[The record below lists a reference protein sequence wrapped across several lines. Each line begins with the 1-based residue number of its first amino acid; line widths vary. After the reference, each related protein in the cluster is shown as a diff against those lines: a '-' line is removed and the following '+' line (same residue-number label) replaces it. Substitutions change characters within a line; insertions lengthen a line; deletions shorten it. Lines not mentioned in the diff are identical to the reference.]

1 MSRNIKRIKN
11 VMIIMS
17 LILMISSCTTVR
29 SLYKAPLKEQGA
41 TYLIDK
47 LKDSELEY
55 DFFNA
60 KFNLNFTKNKKK
72 TSFKGQVRIKKDSM
86 IWVSFSPLLGIEMAR
101 MLITTD
107 SVKFINRMNK
117 TYFKGDYK
125 HLNEFLDTNLDFD
138 ILQALIMGNDLRH
151 YENGKFRASI
161 DKHQY
166 KLSTAARH
174 KLKKFVKSQ
183 DESPQVYIQNIWLDP
198 ETFKISQVSL
208 KEIKKEHKKLQANY
222 EEFLEINE
230 QLFPKNVYFDLQA
243 ESKIL
248 IKLAYS
254 KITVNN
260 ALNFPFRVPKK
271 YKPVVRLDK

>member
-1 MSRNIKRIKN
+1 MSKN
-11 VMIIMS
+11 FRLINSVLIIIS
-17 LILMISSCTTVR
+17 LVLVISSCSTAR
-29 SLYKAPLKEQGA
+29 SIYRAPLKEEGA
-41 TYLIDK
+41 AYLFDQ

-55 DFFNA
+55 EFFNA
-60 KFNLNFTKNKKK
+60 KFNLNFTKDKKK

-101 MLITTD
+101 MLITVD

-117 TYFKGDYK
+117 TYFKGDYQY
-125 HLNEFLDTNLDFD
+125 LNEFLDTNLDFD
-138 ILQALIMGNDLRH
+138 ILQALIMGNDLQH

-166 KLSTAARH
+166 KLSTAARR
-174 KLKKFVKSQ
+174 KLKKFVRSQ
-183 DESPQVYIQNIWLDP
+183 DESPKVYIQNIWLDP
-198 ETFKISQVSL
+198 ESFKISQVSL

-222 EEFLEINE
+222 EDFLELNE
-230 QLFPKNVYFDLQA
+230 QLFPKKVYFDVQA

-254 KITVNN
+254 KITINKS
-260 ALNFPFRVPKK
+260 LNFPFRVSKK
-271 YKPVVRLDK
+271 YKSVVRLDK

>member
-1 MSRNIKRIKN
+1 MSKTAGIFKN
-11 VMIIMS
+11 LLIIGS
-17 LILMISSCTTVR
+17 LILVISSCKTVR
-29 SLYKAPLKEQGA
+29 SVYRAPLKEQGA
-41 TYLIDK
+41 NYLFDQ
-47 LKDSELEY
+47 LKNSELQY

-72 TSFKGQVRIKKDSM
+72 TSFKGQIRIQKDSL
-86 IWVSFSPLLGIEMAR
+86 IWVSFSPLLGIEVAR

-125 HLNEFLDTNLDFD
+125 FLNEFLDTNVDFD

-166 KLSTAARH
+166 KLSTAARQ
-174 KLKKFVKSQ
+174 KLKRFVKSQ
-183 DESPQVYIQNIWLDP
+183 EESPQIYIQNIWLDP
-198 ETFKISQVSL
+198 DNFKISQVTL

-222 EEFLEINE
+222 EEFQELNA
-230 QLFPKNVYFDLQA
+230 QLFPKNVYFNLQA
-243 ESKIL
+243 ESRIEV
-248 IKLAYS
+248 KLAYS

-271 YKPVVRLDK
+271 YKSVVPIDK